1 MRGNAAVLQEWYPMS
16 LSIPPDFER
25 AVLERVES
33 GEYRSTDEV
42 LRLCLK
48 LLEMEE
54 VSEGEKLHA
63 LRRDVA
69 HAMDQ
74 YARGEYSPADEVFA
88 RLHAALERNSDP

>member
-1 MRGNAAVLQEWYPMS
+1 MPSLATALQERYPMS
-16 LSIPPDFER
+16 LSIPPEFER
-25 AVLERVES
+25 AIRERVAS

-42 LRLCLK
+42 LRLCLR

-54 VSEGEKLHA
+54 MSEEEKLDA
-63 LRRDVA
+63 LRRDVQ

-74 YARGEYSPADEVFA
+74 YDRGEYSPADEVFA